1 MKHCPSE
8 IAMSL
13 PKFTTLNL
21 TLENHVAQIAL
32 NRPERANAMNEAMWH
47 ELRDATRWLDGEA
60 TARVGVILGNGDNF
74 CAGID
79 LSMLMA
85 MQGRIQDE
93 CLGRQAEKLRQVIL
107 DLQDCL
113 TAIERCRKPVIAA
126 IHGACVGGGLDLV
139 AACDLRYCTADTYFC
154 LKEID
159 LGIVADVG
167 VLHRLTKVI
176 GDGRVREL
184 AYTARNVGGKEALRL
199 GLVAQCLSDRNGMLM
214 EVMTV
219 ADEMAAKAPLT
230 MRGLKE
236 NLLFARDHSVEEG
249 LRYVATWN
257 AAMLISK
264 DLESAAMAHVLKE
277 AAKFRD

>member
-1 MKHCPSE
+1 
-8 IAMSL
+8 MSL
-13 PKFTTLNL
+13 PKYTTLTL
-21 TLENHVAQIAL
+21 KLENHVAQIAL

-47 ELRDATRWLDGEA
+47 ELRDVMRWLDS
-60 TARVGVILGNGDNF
+60 TPQARVGLLTGNGDNF

-85 MQGRIQDE
+85 LQGRIQDE
-93 CLGRQAEKLRQVIL
+93 CLGRQAEKMRNVIL

-126 IHGACVGGGLDLV
+126 VHGACVGGALDLI
-139 AACDLRYCTADTYFC
+139 AACDLRYCSNDAYFC

-167 VLHRLTKVI
+167 VLHRLTKTI
-176 GDGRVREL
+176 GDGRTREL
-184 AYTARNVGGKEALRL
+184 AYTARQIGGKEALRI
-199 GLVAQCLSDRNGMLM
+199 GLVSQCLPDRDSLLM
-214 EVMTV
+214 EAMTV
-219 ADEMAAKAPLT
+219 ADEIAAKAPLT

-236 NLLFARDHSVEEG
+236 NLLYARDHSVEEG

-264 DLESAAMAHVLKE
+264 DLEAAAMAHVMKE
-277 AAKFRD
+277 TPKFRD